1 MKTLLAIFTSLAVVL
16 PQTSESGFS
25 YTAHMEKFGK
35 KSTFNVWASGPNA
48 KFSVSESDDPSFPAG
63 VSIIA
68 LNGGELLE
76 VIFPEKQAVMELT
89 RTQYRKLMRG
99 QAEAHGINIENS
111 RVEELAVDADGGL
124 VAGIQTRYF
133 KLKISGDATEDGQHI
148 AVIAN
153 EEFWTAPA
161 LPNPAPSLDM
171 LTQQLSEVDK
181 IDALLDYKKLNGY
194 PLKRVVELSENGQLI
209 GKSLI
214 EVTKIS
220 QGPVSESVFEIPPD
234 YKKVVVPEDQ
244 AH

>member
-1 MKTLLAIFTSLAVVL
+1 MKIFFAILTSIAWIL
-16 PQTSESGFS
+16 PQGSNSGFS
-25 YTAHMEKFGK
+25 YTAQMEKFGK

-48 KFSVSESDDPSFPAG
+48 KFSVSESDDPSLPAG

-68 LNGGELLE
+68 LKGGELFEL
-76 VIFPEKQAVMELT
+76 ILPDKQAVLELT
-89 RTQYRKLMRG
+89 KTQYRKLMRR
-99 QAEAHGINIENS
+99 QAESHGVAFENS

-124 VAGIQTRYF
+124 VAGMQTRYF
-133 KLKISGDATEDGQHI
+133 KLEISCDATEDGKHLVI
-148 AVIAN
+148 IAN

-171 LTQQLSEVDK
+171 LTQQVSGVDEL
-181 IDALLDYKKLNGY
+181 DALLDYKKLNGY
-194 PLKRVVELSENGQLI
+194 PLKRVVELSENGQSI

-244 AH
+244 P

>member
-1 MKTLLAIFTSLAVVL
+1 MKALLAVFAALAVML
-16 PQTSESGFS
+16 PQTKESGFS

-48 KFSVSESDDPSFPAG
+48 KFSVSESDDPNLPAG

-76 VIFPEKQAVMELT
+76 VILPEKQAVMELT

-99 QAEAHGINIENS
+99 QAEAHGIDIENS
-111 RVEELAVDADGGL
+111 KVEELAVDTDGGL

-133 KLKISGDATEDGQHI
+133 KLKISGDASEDGQHI
-148 AVIAN
+148 ALIAN
-153 EEFWTAPA
+153 EEFWTAPD

-171 LTQQLSEVDK
+171 LTQQVSGVDK

-194 PLKRVVELSENGQLI
+194 PLKRLVELTENGQFI
-209 GKSLI
+209 GNSLI
-214 EVTKIS
+214 EVIKIS
-220 QGPVSESVFEIPPD
+220 QGPVSKSIFEIPPD
-234 YKKVVVPEDQ
+234 YKKVVVPAE
-244 AH
+244 